1 MFSTKLGGC
10 LQIQLPLHE
19 PHTILLLS
27 LFKDQQR
34 RNTKRLT
41 SNPPHMVGKLRL
53 RLNTLA
59 PGHLYSSKLPML
71 ANRKEGG
78 RHTATADLQAK
89 VLACGNVYS
98 PFVKT

>member
-1 MFSTKLGGC
+1 MPFP
-10 LQIQLPLHE
+10 QIQLPLHE

-59 PGHLYSSKLPML
+59 PGHLYSSRLPML

-89 VLACGNVYS
+89 VGAL
-98 PFVKT
+98 